1 MTILTQGQ
9 TDLEFLSS
17 EANGF
22 RSREAVTVDASGGA
36 LQPGTIL
43 GKRTSAGATAAV
55 VVGASAGGGTGD
67 GTLTLA
73 ADPVLADGQ
82 VGVYTVT
89 FISEA
94 SDSGGFIVRD
104 PNGVDV
110 GEGVIGTLFANQISF
125 TIADGA
131 ADFDIGDQFSITV
144 AAGDG
149 DYVQY
154 DPTATNGAEDPAGIL
169 GYTIGAEEAVRT
181 CIVRDAEVVKSELI
195 YHSGADAA
203 AKLVADAGLA
213 ALGIIV
219 RA

>member
-9 TDLEFLSS
+9 KDLEFMVS
-17 EANGF
+17 EASGF

-36 LQPGTIL
+36 LQAGTIL
-43 GKRTSAGATAAV
+43 GKRVTAGASSA
-55 VVGASAGGGTGD
+55 AGGSNTGD
-67 GTLTLA
+67 GALTLA

-82 VGVYTVT
+82 EGAYTVT
-89 FISEA
+89 FISA
-94 SDSGGFIVRD
+94 ATNGGGFIVRD

-110 GEGVIGTLFANQISF
+110 GEGEVGTLFANQISF

-131 ADFDIGDQFSITV
+131 ADFVVGDVFTITV

-149 DYVQY
+149 DYIQY
-154 DPTATNGAEDPAGIL
+154 DPTATNGAEDVAGIL
-169 GYTIGAEEAVRT
+169 GFGIGAEEASRT
-181 CIVRDAEVVKSELI
+181 CIVRDAEVAKSELI
-195 YHSGADAA
+195 YHSGANDA

-219 RA
+219 RT